1 MKELYEIL
9 GNYHKTI
16 AFVIGNGVNYHFS
29 NENAI
34 SWLGLLE
41 ELWSKCSNDS
51 NADFSKIRGLP
62 YTELYDI
69 IELRYNKTKK
79 EQEHEKFKRSISSL
93 VNSVEKESKLA
104 Q

>member
-51 NADFSKIRGLP
+51 
-62 YTELYDI
+62 T
-69 IELRYNKTKK
+69 
-79 EQEHEKFKRSISSL
+79 Q
-93 VNSVEKESKLA
+93 
-104 Q
+104 

>member
-69 IELRYNKTKK
+69 IELRYGIMGTVQQIHFTRDIRRHNVCVNK
-79 EQEHEKFKRSISSL
+79 Q
-93 VNSVEKESKLA
+93 
-104 Q
+104 